1 MSRAYGTPLQLDDL
15 EAATVLAQQRLAGDG
30 DEVGVVFR
38 VEAVSYAAIQPYA
51 DPVTGDGEW
60 YITDPRLEVHA
71 YWVNN
76 WTAHGA
82 TLRHVEPGSYRPKW
96 VDLRL
101 GAKQWA
107 SRDVAEAVRQF
118 AERRRRQIH
127 VLRRQLVR
135 AERELALTQP
145 QRSLLDLPPAS
156 G

>member
-30 DEVGVVFR
+30 DEVGVLFR
-38 VEAVSYAAIQPYA
+38 VEAVRYAAIQPYA

-60 YITDPRLEVHA
+60 YTTDPRLEVHA
-71 YWVNN
+71 YWVYR
-76 WTAHGA
+76 WTEHGA
-82 TLRHVEPGSYRPKW
+82 TLRYIEPRSFRPKW
-96 VDLRL
+96 VDLRP

-118 AERRRRQIH
+118 AERRRRQIY
-127 VLRRQLVR
+127 VLKRQLAR

-145 QRSLLDLPPAS
+145 RRCLLDVPPAS
-156 G
+156 S